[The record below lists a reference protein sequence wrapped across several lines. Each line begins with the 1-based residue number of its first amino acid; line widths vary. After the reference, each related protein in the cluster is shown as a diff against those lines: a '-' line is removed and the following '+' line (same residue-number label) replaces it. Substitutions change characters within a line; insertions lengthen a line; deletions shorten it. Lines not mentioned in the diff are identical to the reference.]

1 MNMGVFLIRNGWKM
15 AGVLL
20 LIYAIPQA
28 WLAEVSV
35 QVILH
40 ETIRNLYF
48 HVTMWFAMIAVF
60 AGSVTYSVKAMRSG
74 NRLHDIRAEQF
85 AQTGMIFGFIG
96 IVTGM
101 IWAQFTW
108 GAPWVNDPKLNGSAV
123 SLMIYLAYFVLRGS
137 ITDPVRRLKTAAV
150 YNLFSFVMLLLL
162 IGLMPRLTDSLHP
175 GNGGNPGFGGY
186 DLKNT
191 MKAVFYPSVLGWI
204 LIGFWMAGIKSRIKI
219 AKYQIQEENASHL

>member
-1 MNMGVFLIRNGWKM
+1 MGKFLARNGWKM
-15 AGVLL
+15 LGVLL
-20 LIYAIPQA
+20 LLYAIPRA
-28 WLAEVSV
+28 WLGEVSV

-60 AGSVTYSVKAMRSG
+60 AGSVYYSVKALRSG
-74 NRLHDIRAEQF
+74 SRRHDVFAEQF
-85 AQTGMIFGFIG
+85 AYTGMVFGFIG

-101 IWAQFTW
+101 LWANYTW

-123 SLMIYLAYFVLRGS
+123 SLMIYMAYFVLRGS
-137 ITDPVRRLKTAAV
+137 VADPVRRMKTTAV
-150 YNLFSFVMLLLL
+150 YNVFAFLMLILL

-191 MKAVFYPSVLGWI
+191 MKTVFYPSVLGWI
-204 LIGFWMAGIKSRIKI
+204 LVGYWIAGIKSRTEW
-219 AKYQIQEENASHL
+219 ASYTLQEDNETDL